1 MGHDVGFERI
11 PLCGGGHGDAGGVE
25 KLLHLGGFRREVR
38 GREPIKIGPG
48 GVFGILEATKRLP
61 PLSRKLVRSTQALVE
76 HGRKV
81 GVGEVQRIFGTVVD
95 AFPPQVAVQIHLAQA
110 NGVGMLVALADG
122 WHRMDAGLFGHGRQP
137 ANGGFHGFGEVGGI
151 HGHGDIERAQV
162 AGDVLPHLV
171 VGEIV
176 VVGAGRI
183 HLQNFR
189 TQIRHVDATGDGV
202 GAVHYVFEHDVGVA
216 GFELDLGEGLEEHP
230 GIDLFLADSGVFHHF
245 LVVLGDGNVG
255 KCLAV
260 YPLHIVGTKQ
270 VHVGII
276 AG

>member
-1 MGHDVGFERI
+1 
-11 PLCGGGHGDAGGVE
+11 
-25 KLLHLGGFRREVR
+25 
-38 GREPIKIGPG
+38 
-48 GVFGILEATKRLP
+48 
-61 PLSRKLVRSTQALVE
+61 
-76 HGRKV
+76 
-81 GVGEVQRIFGTVVD
+81 
-95 AFPPQVAVQIHLAQA
+95 
-110 NGVGMLVALADG
+110 
-122 WHRMDAGLFGHGRQP
+122 MDAGLFGHGRQP
-137 ANGGFHGFGEVGGI
+137 TNGGFHGLGEVGGI
-151 HGHGDIERAQV
+151 HRHGDIERAQV
-162 AGDVLPHLV
+162 AGDVLSHLV

-202 GAVHYVFEHDVGVA
+202 GAVDHVFEHDIGVA
-216 GFELDLGEGLEEHP
+216 GFKLDLGEGLEEHP

-255 KCLAV
+255 ECLAV

>member
-1 MGHDVGFERI
+1 MD
-11 PLCGGGHGDAGGVE
+11 
-25 KLLHLGGFRREVR
+25 
-38 GREPIKIGPG
+38 
-48 GVFGILEATKRLP
+48 T
-61 PLSRKLVRSTQALVE
+61 
-76 HGRKV
+76 
-81 GVGEVQRIFGTVVD
+81 
-95 AFPPQVAVQIHLAQA
+95 FPPQVAVQIHLPQA
-110 NGVGMLVALADG
+110 NGVGVLVALANG
-122 WHRMDAGLFGHGRQP
+122 GHRMDAGLFGHGRQP
-137 ANGGFHGFGEVGGI
+137 ANGGFHGLGEVRGI

-162 AGDVLPHLV
+162 AGNVLPHLV
-171 VGEIV
+171 IGEIV

-189 TQIRHVDATGDGV
+189 TQIRHVDAAGNRI
-202 GAVHYVFEHDVGVA
+202 GAVHHVFVHDVGVA

-255 KCLAV
+255 ECLAV
-260 YPLHIVGTKQ
+260 YPLHIVGAKQ